1 MLSRLIQRHP
11 TLTASSLYAAAVALT
26 FWPFWPGQSLFNPL
40 SDQNHVYPFRQF
52 AIDYLREHGDFAP
65 WNSYIFGGMP
75 FAANVTNG
83 DTFYPLSIV
92 LRLLLPVDIGI
103 TLGFMMHIVL
113 AGVFAFLFLRALK
126 LDWGP
131 ALVGGAAYMFTG
143 QLVSLVTAGHD
154 GKLVVSAL
162 LPLALLCLYRGISRG
177 DWRWYLGFGGTLALS
192 LLSPHVQM
200 TYYLLMAAGFFWLFM
215 VVWSRERAAG
225 HSWLASGLL
234 FVGGLVVGFALSAIQ
249 SVPFIEYISYSPRG
263 GEAAAAGAV
272 STGWAYATSWAMP
285 PEELLNVV
293 WPSFSG
299 MVENYWGRNPCA
311 ECSPLKLHSEYL
323 GVVPLMLACF
333 APRLTER
340 RRFAWFFV
348 FLSAYAVLFALAGA
362 TPFYRLP
369 YHLLPMIKMTR
380 GASMI
385 FFLASLS
392 VAVLAA
398 FGTQAVLR
406 AAGQVRQT
414 VLLWWVGVLGGAA
427 LLALAGAWKGIM
439 LSFAVPN
446 RVPLIDANY
455 GTFTFDTMRG
465 LGVAL
470 AAAGLILAL
479 RKSRLRGDAWALAL
493 VGLVLLDL
501 WSVERR
507 QIRFGPPAREL
518 FAADAVVRAIAD
530 DQRGPY
536 RVFDGRLLPVVGYVQ
551 DNYLMAHD
559 IRSVLGYQGT
569 ELHRYDELLGGKN
582 QWPHA
587 TNPNIWRLLAVK
599 YLVIDRVVEFPELT
613 PVGGGPLRT
622 YQGDQVFLYRYEQ
635 AQPFARVIAE
645 AFKVPEEQMV
655 PTLVDQR
662 FDPTRLL
669 LVPPDAPAGVTSL
682 TALPE
687 PVPIVV
693 TTTQVRPGWYRFDL
707 AVAPERS
714 AYLFVAE
721 NYYPAWRATVDGVD
735 APVLRAQYALMGVPL
750 PAGARS
756 VDLVFRSHTYR
767 IGRWITFATL
777 LLVAGAIAADRVR
790 RARGSSGG

>member
-1 MLSRLIQRHP
+1 MLSRLIQRYP
-11 TLTASSLYAAAVALT
+11 TLTASSLYAAAVALA
-26 FWPFWPGQSLFNPL
+26 FWPFWQGRSLLTGFVS
-40 SDQNHVYPFRQF
+40 SDQLHVYPFRKF
-52 AIDYLREHGDFAP
+52 AAEYLREHGDFAP
-65 WNSYIFGGMP
+65 WNAYILGGMP
-75 FAANVTNG
+75 FSANVTNG
-83 DTFYPLSIV
+83 DTFYPLSVV
-92 LRLLLPVDIGI
+92 LRFLLPVDVGI
-103 TLGFMMHIVL
+103 TLGFLVHILL
-113 AGVFAFLFLRALK
+113 AAVFTFLFLRALT

-131 ALVGGAAYMFTG
+131 AFVGGAAYMFSG

-177 DWRWYLGFGGTLALS
+177 DWRWYLGFGGTVALS

-200 TYYLLMAAGFFWLFM
+200 TYYLLMAAGFFWAFM
-215 VVWSRERAAG
+215 VRWSGERPRS
-225 HSWLASGLL
+225 HTWLASGLL
-234 FVGGLVVGFALSAIQ
+234 FVLGLGVGFALSALQ
-249 SVPFIEYISYSPRG
+249 SLPFMEYIQYSPRG
-263 GEAAAAGAV
+263 AEAVAAGAS
-272 STGWAYATSWAMP
+272 STGWAYATSYAMP
-285 PEELLNVV
+285 PEELLNVA

-299 MVENYWGRNPCA
+299 MVENYWGRNF
-311 ECSPLKLHSEYL
+311 LKYHSEYL
-323 GVVPLMLACF
+323 GIVPLMLACF
-333 APRLTER
+333 GFGLAEKRRL
-340 RRFAWFFV
+340 AWFFA
-348 FLSAYAVLFALAGA
+348 FLIAYGVLFALGGH

-369 YHLLPMIKMTR
+369 YHLLPGIKMTR
-380 GASMI
+380 GAGMI
-385 FFLASLS
+385 FFLVSFGVAS
-392 VAVLAA
+392 LAA
-398 FGTQAVLR
+398 FGTQALLR
-406 AAGQVRQT
+406 AAGDVRRS
-414 VLLWWVGVLGGAA
+414 VLIWWLAGLAVAA
-427 LLALAGAWKGIM
+427 VLALAGAFKGIM
-439 LSFAVPN
+439 FSLAPPERLGRVDPNYAVFTW
-446 RVPLIDANY
+446 DAV
-455 GTFTFDTMRG
+455 RG
-465 LGVAL
+465 LAIALGVA
-470 AAAGLILAL
+470 GLVLAL
-479 RKSRLRGDAWALAL
+479 RKGRLVGAGWALAL
-493 VGLVLLDL
+493 GGLTMLDL
-501 WSVERR
+501 FSVEQR
-507 QIRFGPPAREL
+507 QIRFGPSPRDL
-518 FAADAVVRAIAD
+518 FAADGIVQTIAAD
-530 DQRGPY
+530 SGLY
-536 RVFDGRLLPVVGYVQ
+536 RVLPLAGYAA
-551 DNYLMAHD
+551 DNYPMAHG
-559 IRSVLGYQGT
+559 IRSVLGSQGT

-613 PVGGGPLRT
+613 PVGEGPLRT
-622 YQGDQVFLYRYEQ
+622 YQGDHVFLYRYEQ

-655 PTLVDQR
+655 ATLVDQR

-767 IGRWITFATL
+767 IGRLITFATL
-777 LLVAGAIAADRVR
+777 LLVTGAIAADRVR